1 MEGSHD
7 VGEITE
13 AFLVSDFFLC
23 EMGVLT
29 CQSMILLLS
38 QESKSVT
45 VVQVG
50 AALEHPAE
58 GRRRAW
64 L

>member
-1 MEGSHD
+1 
-7 VGEITE
+7 
-13 AFLVSDFFLC
+13 
-23 EMGVLT
+23 MGVL
-29 CQSMILLLS
+29 ILLLS
-38 QESKSVT
+38 QESKSVA

-50 AALEHPAE
+50 AALEHAAE